1 MSDNLDSSNTPLQP
15 SSPETAPADVAA
27 KLLPLRQP
35 WKDEFDI
42 KKLLDEQTT
51 DRCTTG
57 KVRLQK
63 ERDQHVSMGG

>member
-1 MSDNLDSSNTPLQP
+1 MSDNLDFSNTPSQTSLA
-15 SSPETAPADVAA
+15 ETAPADVAA
-27 KLLPLRQP
+27 KLPLRQP
-35 WKDEFDI
+35 WKDMFDV
-42 KKLLDEQTT
+42 KKLLNEQTT